1 MIVDAGQHEFFNPA
15 TLAASMAPER
25 DPSSLAEAVKKL
37 RKANQAKEIR
47 GRYED
52 LVDSP
57 FMTEYPEGSVVDS
70 LVPDPP
76 PSSPSWCLYAL
87 KTADRRPTAF
97 EQAVFLLTCWDLV
110 RRAGSAATV
119 AVSDHCEYMI
129 AEIRK
134 VRSTVMRRR
143 KSERQREMLDLI
155 DTDLIYFCSTSQVIA
170 WSRRAMGLGV

>member
-1 MIVDAGQHEFFNPA
+1 MIVDAGHEFFNQA
-15 TLAASMAPER
+15 TLAASMGPER
-25 DPSSLAEAVKKL
+25 DPSSLAEAVKEL
-37 RKANQAKEIR
+37 RRVNQAKEIR

-57 FMTEYPEGSVVDS
+57 FMTHFPGDSVVDS
-70 LVPDPP
+70 LVPEPP

-97 EQAVFLLTCWDLV
+97 EQAVFLLTCWSLV

-134 VRSTVMRRR
+134 VRSTVMRR
-143 KSERQREMLDLI
+143 KPSERRREMLDLI
-155 DTDLIYFCSTSQVIA
+155 DADLTYFCTASQVIA